1 MTTIKRL
8 PRQPLFFVPTR
19 MVCTLAIMV
28 LTLLSH
34 GWKKFTRSAAF
45 TKEVTASIFLGLMAV
60 MMIGYSLGLGFGLN
74 TIITKAL
81 DQADSFTF
89 LNMLLL
95 YYFVIEFIMR
105 YMIQNVPVLDVQP
118 YLHLPIRRSRIMHF
132 LLVKSLGHV
141 LNFLVLLLF
150 TPFACTVVAQ
160 KFGATG
166 AWHWLLSIWAISLCM
181 HYVVILF
188 KKKLDETLWGI
199 LTIVLLFSGL
209 AAADYYQWF
218 RLSDVSAALFLAAA
232 EHAYVLIV
240 LLAALALLYF
250 FNFRFFLEGVY
261 ADDQVIRKS
270 NTTKTQDISFLQNFG
285 GIGDWINLE
294 LKFILR
300 NKRPRTVLIM
310 TVFFM
315 FYGLLFYV
323 GDMFG
328 NSAGMLLFA
337 GLLMTGIFMMNYGQF
352 LFSWQASHFD
362 FTLTRPVSLRQY
374 IESKYWLIN
383 TITLSCF
390 LLTIPYG
397 YFGWHIIMM
406 HAAVTLFN
414 MGVNIFIVLN
424 MAMWGPK
431 KLTLTKGGSLNY
443 EGLGAAQWVMGI
455 PIMVSP
461 YVLYLPFSLFGY
473 PNLGLIAIAAAGL
486 LGIILRR
493 YFLTLTTNRLQ
504 KLKYSIAEGFRN
516 E

>member
-1 MTTIKRL
+1 VRDS
-8 PRQPLFFVPTR
+8 FFVLNR

-28 LTLLSH
+28 STLLSH

-74 TIITKAL
+74 AIITKAL
-81 DQADSFTF
+81 NQEDSYTF

-95 YYFVIEFIMR
+95 YYFVVEFIMR

-132 LLVKSLGHV
+132 LLIKSLAHV
-141 LNFLVLLLF
+141 LNFMVLLLF
-150 TPFACTVVAQ
+150 TPFAFTVVAQ
-160 KFGATG
+160 RFGASG
-166 AWHWLLSIWAISLCM
+166 AWYWLLSIWAISLCM
-181 HYVVILF
+181 HYIVILF
-188 KKKLDETLWGI
+188 KKKLDDTLWGI
-199 LTIVLLFSGL
+199 LAIVLIFSGL

-218 RLSDVSAALFLAAA
+218 RLSDISAAIFLAASQ
-232 EHAYVLIV
+232 YPVILII
-240 LLAALALLYF
+240 LASLGLLYF

-270 NTTKTQDISFLQNFG
+270 AATKSQDISFLQNFG

-294 LKFILR
+294 IKFILR
-300 NKRPRTVLIM
+300 NKRPRTVLLM
-310 TVFFM
+310 TLLFM
-315 FYGLLFYV
+315 LYGLIFYTR
-323 GDMFG
+323 DIFG
-328 NSAGMLLFA
+328 NSTGMFLFA

-383 TITLSCF
+383 TITLACF

-397 YFGWHIIMM
+397 LFGWHIILM

-455 PIMVSP
+455 PIMASP

-473 PNLGLIAIAAAGL
+473 PNIGLVAVGAVGL

-493 YFLTLTTNRLQ
+493 YFLTLTTNRLK
-504 KLKYSIAEGFRN
+504 KLKYSIAEGFRT